1 MFFRGIVKTNP
12 RFRQRAFVSVP
23 ELNVDVMIKGFRL
36 MNRAMDGDT
45 VFIELDPVQLWL
57 E

>member
-1 MFFRGIVKTNP
+1 
-12 RFRQRAFVSVP
+12 VSVP